1 MEISQLT
8 SNIINKTHS
17 LENIK
22 IDSYWE
28 SAKGEI
34 IKIVEY
40 ISLKGILNKGIVK
53 YQWIDNNKTIT
64 KERELDSFLVRHYP
78 IIELKS
84 EPF

>member
-1 MEISQLT
+1 MEISKLT
-8 SNIINKTHS
+8 GNMINKTHS
-17 LENIK
+17 LENIE
-22 IDSYWE
+22 IGSYWE
-28 SAKGEI
+28 NTKGKI
-34 IKIVEY
+34 IKIIEY
-40 ISLKGILNKGIVK
+40 ITLKGILNKGMVK

>member
-34 IKIVEY
+34 IKV
-40 ISLKGILNKGIVK
+40 
-53 YQWIDNNKTIT
+53 
-64 KERELDSFLVRHYP
+64 
-78 IIELKS
+78 
-84 EPF
+84 